1 MALLFH
7 PSHRKF
13 IKLLRS
19 YADRGTYFCITDLDR
34 EKLVEIFHRTNDA
47 VERHKSIYML
57 LLKILNRH
65 TSPEEGHLFT
75 HEIVDNIEKF
85 FARIERKRPCFTFR
99 EVVIG
104 SFLRFLL
111 RRLKARKYKKG
122 SNEY

>member
-13 IKLLRS
+13 IRLLRS

-65 TSPEEGHLFT
+65 TSPEEGYLFT
-75 HEIVDNIEKF
+75 HKNVDDIEQT
-85 FARIERKRPCFTFR
+85 FARLERRRPCITFR
-99 EVVIG
+99 GVIIIPL
-104 SFLRFLL
+104 LRFLL
-111 RRLKARKYKKG
+111 RRLKKRSSLG
-122 SNEY
+122 